1 MIALRGDPAIYAS
14 WGWDDVDEAWA
25 RVMIPTTLPLDVE
38 LGPLDRAL
46 LAAAPDAAGVPLTRR
61 DGRRVS
67 AADAYLTPV
76 LGRDNLVVRT
86 DAAVARIVFDGRRAC
101 GMELVSGEVIEADH
115 VVVSAGAIHTPA
127 LLLRSGVDT
136 PGVGDGLQDHPS
148 VAFTLR
154 LEQPVSQSGDV
165 LATGSVLQRDG
176 LQVLPLNHLGSS
188 DDVAGYGALMAAVMR
203 PLGAAGTVRL
213 ASDDPTVEP
222 VVEFNLLSDPEDL
235 DQMVSGTNLLLD
247 LIRRE
252 PFRAVASEVFVDEHG
267 TPWTALSDL
276 DRLVAWVR
284 SAAGGYVHATG
295 TCAMGTVV
303 DDDAT
308 LVGYDGVH
316 VCDASV
322 FPSIPDA
329 NTHLPTTMLAERL
342 VARWRYRA
350 TPSPARMTGWLRRF
364 RIRSASTRSETA
376 GTRTCNRTAGG
387 GGATPDWSSV
397 TACRCSSTRCS
408 ISGSPRRCSTPMSP
422 LTTAAPIDTVVNTHA
437 NGDHCYGNAARR
449 AGAEIIASTA
459 PPHEMAEVPRRCSP
473 A

>member
-1 MIALRGDPAIYAS
+1 VVVGAGSAGCVVASRLSEDADRSVILLEAGPADDPAATAALGGRDFFAAIDLPGRTFPSVAAARTAGGPTMPYARGRGLGGSSSVNAMIALRGDPAIYAS
-14 WGWDDVDEAWA
+14 WGWDDVDEAWD
-25 RVMIPTTLPLDVE
+25 RVMIPTTLPLDLE

-136 PGVGDGLQDHPS
+136 PGVGDHPS

-154 LEQPVSQSGDV
+154 LEQSVSPSGDV

-342 VARWRYRA
+342 VARWRSAAR
-350 TPSPARMTGWLRRF
+350 PSPARG
-364 RIRSASTRSETA
+364 
-376 GTRTCNRTAGG
+376 
-387 GGATPDWSSV
+387 
-397 TACRCSSTRCS
+397 
-408 ISGSPRRCSTPMSP
+408 
-422 LTTAAPIDTVVNTHA
+422 
-437 NGDHCYGNAARR
+437 
-449 AGAEIIASTA
+449 
-459 PPHEMAEVPRRCSP
+459 
-473 A
+473 

>member
-1 MIALRGDPAIYAS
+1 MGETWVVVGAGSAGCVVASRLSEDADRSVILLEAGPADDPAATAALGGRDFFAAIDLPGRTFPSVAAARTAGGPTLPYARGRGLGGSSSVNAMIALRGDPAIYAS

-25 RVMIPTTLPLDVE
+25 RVMIPTTLPLDLE

-101 GMELVSGEVIEADH
+101 GMELVSGEIIDADH
-115 VVVSAGAIHTPA
+115 VVLSAGAIHSPA

-154 LEQPVSQSGDV
+154 LEQPVSPSGDV

-342 VARWRYRA
+342 VARWRSAAR
-350 TPSPARMTGWLRRF
+350 PSPARG
-364 RIRSASTRSETA
+364 
-376 GTRTCNRTAGG
+376 
-387 GGATPDWSSV
+387 
-397 TACRCSSTRCS
+397 
-408 ISGSPRRCSTPMSP
+408 
-422 LTTAAPIDTVVNTHA
+422 
-437 NGDHCYGNAARR
+437 
-449 AGAEIIASTA
+449 
-459 PPHEMAEVPRRCSP
+459 
-473 A
+473 